1 QQQNVHGG
9 VGAHA
14 RLLADHFINEL
25 QVVAVRTD
33 RTADHAVGVA
43 QPHHHGTD
51 QGQATAH
58 FHACHFLG
66 DAAATHQ
73 LPVGGPVAVEALIV
87 VGVGDFVVLVETQ
100 AQTEFLDAV
109 GDHGRAADQNRTCQ
123 AFIDDDLH
131 RTQHTF
137 VFALGEHDAALA
149 PAARPPVHPRAPR
162 LP

>member
-1 QQQNVHGG
+1 RAEIGARQQRHFGDDVEAPHAAGGHQGDVGHLGGIGVVVDVGVGQRQSMVGQQQNVHGG

-25 QVVAVRTD
+25 QVVTVRTD

-109 GDHGRAADQNRTCQ
+109 GD
-123 AFIDDDLH
+123 
-131 RTQHTF
+131 
-137 VFALGEHDAALA
+137 
-149 PAARPPVHPRAPR
+149 
-162 LP
+162 